1 MIKRGR
7 KLGWWKIWTPEG
19 LRDMTEAEDSA
30 IKQRG
35 IQQHGGNAELI
46 APWKD
51 LVRSERLA
59 RLSSR
64 PVAYKRLQRVKRRQN
79 VEDRNVRIHN
89 IAKKISDQ
97 GWAGKSNTWI
107 AQKLAGGHEKS
118 VNTIRADVA
127 AAKKFLMG
135 NQRPKN

>member
-1 MIKRGR
+1 
-7 KLGWWKIWTPEG
+7 
-19 LRDMTEAEDSA
+19 MTEAEDA
-30 IKQRG
+30 TIKQRG
-35 IQQHGGNAELI
+35 IQQHVGNADLI

-64 PVAYKRLQRVKRRQN
+64 AVAYKRLQRVKRRQN
-79 VEDRNVRIHN
+79 VEDRNVRIYN
-89 IAKKISDQ
+89 IAKEISDH
-97 GWAGKSNTWI
+97 GWLAKSNSWI
-107 AQKLAGGHEKS
+107 ASRLVGDRERS

-135 NQRPKN
+135 SQKPNN